1 MHKASLNAAL
11 ALSTAFVAG
20 SVHAGWVTPK
30 TSGLGLMYNC
40 SPEATCQVQTTY
52 GANPGGYRLLNA
64 RSTPVVLNGVMIG
77 RVLDR
82 VWRSR
87 TDSSQYVFG
96 TRVVLNRRDWSG
108 SGLPYAIDDIFRY
121 GFSANYTVE
130 AGWRRARASDLRIEQ
145 VGRTAVGTNQGIK
158 TYDLSVVDFAVP
170 LIFPDNTPPDDD
182 DDDDEL
188 TIAEDPDEGVEA
200 EEEETE
206 DEPRR
211 LRSAWLYVRTT
222 ATGYELSNDTIR
234 LWNAGSA
241 EGQPQ
246 ESLWFNGFRPT
257 F

>member
-1 MHKASLNAAL
+1 MYKASLNAAI

>member
-1 MHKASLNAAL
+1 MHHASLKVAL
-11 ALSTAFVAG
+11 ALSTALVAT

-40 SPEATCQVQTTY
+40 SPETTCQVQTTN

-64 RSTPVVLNGVMIG
+64 RSTPVVLGGVMIG

-87 TDSSQYVFG
+87 SDNTQYVFG

-121 GFSANYTVE
+121 GFSASYPLET
-130 AGWRRARASDLRIEQ
+130 GWRRARASDLRIEQ
-145 VGRTAVGTNQGIK
+145 VGRTAIGTNQGIK
-158 TYDLSVVDFAVP
+158 TYDLTVVDFAVP

-182 DDDDEL
+182 DDEEEL
-188 TIAEDPDEGVEA
+188 TIAEDPDEGVEP

-206 DEPRR
+206 EEPRR
-211 LRSAWLYVRTT
+211 LRSAWLYIRTT
-222 ATGYELSNDTIR
+222 ATGYELGTDSIR